1 MRRLLRE
8 PSPALN
14 RLPGRWLAGL
24 LARVRE
30 AGQSRDDIVRRSA
43 GLPYAFVALF
53 LAEPP
58 GPNKVCCLVQTGT
71 WQKSSVGCSC
81 CTAPCFLSC
90 IVFLAFLLYSDFYRA
105 GQSFLML

>member
-1 MRRLLRE
+1 MQPPFHCRLLRE

-14 RLPGRWLAGL
+14 RLPARWLAGL

-53 LAEPP
+53 LAEPL
-58 GPNKVCCLVQTGT
+58 GPNKVR
-71 WQKSSVGCSC
+71 
-81 CTAPCFLSC
+81 TA
-90 IVFLAFLLYSDFYRA
+90 
-105 GQSFLML
+105 